1 MEASLLEKPLYAARH
16 PFARGRERLPKLI
29 DPTDIL
35 ILVLM
40 AIFAMRRMDIRA
52 TDPRCFHWISRD
64 DFDSWKIEALRAKTL
79 AIHACFAK
87 FALNNIWFFGFRNRV
102 IPPVLKTGGWIV
114 FLGWVFAMLYLWWR
128 SSTAKSKAERLGIVV
143 GRRIVEEPRG

>member
-1 MEASLLEKPLYAARH
+1 
-16 PFARGRERLPKLI
+16 LI

-40 AIFAMRRMDIRA
+40 AIFAMRRMDVRA
-52 TDPRCFHWISRD
+52 TDPRCFQAIPRES
-64 DFDSWKIEALRAKTL
+64 FESWKSEALRARTL
-79 AIHACFAK
+79 AINACFAK
-87 FALNNIWFFGFRNRV
+87 VALNTVWYFGFRNRV
-102 IPPVLKTGGWIV
+102 IPPVLATGGWII
-114 FLGWVFAMLYLWWR
+114 FLGWVFAMCYAWWR